1 MRRREF
7 ITLLGSAAAA
17 RPNSVTAQS
26 RGRRAL
32 VAMLVSGTLDGYSA
46 HVQAFRRGLQKLGYI
61 EGRDLDIIER
71 YSDGDPARLPAL
83 AAECLLL
90 AEADIRVEC
99 APDGGQFYAAFLTG
113 CWAWRS
119 SYCAGVR

>member
-83 AAECLLL
+83 AAELINLKPDVIVTTSRLLKKS
-90 AEADIRVEC
+90 IH
-99 APDGGQFYAAFLTG
+99 GAFG
-113 CWAWRS
+113 M
-119 SYCAGVR
+119 